1 MQIKKLGTVQT
12 VPISILYYFFKDSTK
27 TSTSV
32 SISSRFTLLVDE
44 VNPTFSFKTVISFT
58 WVSKNY
64 CNKSPDFLAQEPFST
79 IATVLFCK
87 FNALISI
94 TKLCITG

>member
-58 WVSKNY
+58 
-64 CNKSPDFLAQEPFST
+64 
-79 IATVLFCK
+79 
-87 FNALISI
+87 
-94 TKLCITG
+94 